1 MQLQVA
7 KSVYQDLSF
16 YLVIC
21 ASLRVDGCGSPKRQK
36 GGLGYRLRVWQG
48 KLHSSPIHAYI

>member
-7 KSVYQDLSF
+7 KSVYRSLGF

-21 ASLRVDGCGSPKRQK
+21 ASLRVEGGGSPKRQK
-36 GGLGYRLRVWQG
+36 GGLGYRLRAWQE
-48 KLHSSPIHAYI
+48 KLHSFPIYAYI